1 MRTCAGGACVQQD
14 SIVLAILSITS
25 SFDTCSPNTV
35 KTLRLCEL
43 LIYLS
48 KSFYFIYKN
57 TRRKRV
63 YKHRCFSKPSLNV
76 RVLNSGD
83 FCSSKFIRNAF
94 NLTFNSVEYAE

>member
-48 KSFYFIYKN
+48 KSFYFIYKKPEGKESTN
-57 TRRKRV
+57 TDV
-63 YKHRCFSKPSLNV
+63 FLN
-76 RVLNSGD
+76 L
-83 FCSSKFIRNAF
+83 
-94 NLTFNSVEYAE
+94 L